1 MLWTR
6 SGILCNTS
14 KHSRNGPSQPT
25 NRGWTHAAGRDSPVP
40 KGKRETQ
47 ERRSLFLLWGVW
59 SHANLLSWISVKSQS
74 SLGGVETLVSGS
86 AQFDTPHSRLLL
98 PATLTWGDTKKKMV
112 TLKAFVDSG
121 AADNFLDIEL
131 ANNLC
136 IRPIGSGMITFRTVP
151 LHLTIENDHSETI
164 SFYLIESSKEPL
176 ILGYPWLRL
185 HNPQF
190 SWASGTLLCWGF
202 ACKDSCTPP
211 ASCVAGSKDILAA
224 VEEVSACSW
233 NNQLDLTSIPP
244 EYYDLREVFSK
255 QGATSLPPHRPYDCA
270 IELLSGTLPP
280 RGHLYSLSAPE
291 TKAMN

>member
-1 MLWTR
+1 M
-6 SGILCNTS
+6 
-14 KHSRNGPSQPT
+14 
-25 NRGWTHAAGRDSPVP
+25 
-40 KGKRETQ
+40 
-47 ERRSLFLLWGVW
+47 
-59 SHANLLSWISVKSQS
+59 
-74 SLGGVETLVSGS
+74 SGS

-136 IRPIGSGMITFRTVP
+136 IPYETCPSPWKVEALDGRPIGSGMIKFRTVP

-211 ASCVAGSKDILAA
+211 ASCVAGSKEILAA

-233 NNQLDLTSIPP
+233 NNQLDLKSIPP
-244 EYYDLREVFSK
+244 EYYDLRGF
-255 QGATSLPPHRPYDCA
+255 
-270 IELLSGTLPP
+270 
-280 RGHLYSLSAPE
+280 
-291 TKAMN
+291 